1 MASLFNL
8 NGQKNTFPVT
18 AGTRAG
24 DAQVFFS
31 AEGQKDNTLTRNIQL
46 GLKRLFDIVFSGSVL
61 IVLLP
66 LFLVLIVLVKLDSP
80 GPAFFSQ
87 IRWGKNGKKI
97 RIFKFRSMYSG
108 VCDPTGVAQ
117 TVAGD
122 ARVTRL
128 GAFLRRSNMDEL
140 PQFFNVLR
148 GDMSV
153 IGPRCHAVGMRA
165 AGMLYEDLV
174 PQYHLRHQVRPGLTG
189 LAQVRGWR
197 GPTDKADWARARIAA
212 DLHYIENFSLTLDAN
227 IFIATIA
234 NELKGGEGF

>member
-1 MASLFNL
+1 MVSLFNL
-8 NGQKNTFPVT
+8 NGQKPNYPAA
-18 AGTRAG
+18 AGTSVG

-31 AEGQKDNTLTRNIQL
+31 AEGQKDSTLTQNMQL

-174 PQYHLRHQVRPGLTG
+174 PQYHQRHQVRPGLTG

-212 DLHYIENFSLTLDAN
+212 DLHYIENYSLMLDAK
-227 IFIATIA
+227 IFVATIA